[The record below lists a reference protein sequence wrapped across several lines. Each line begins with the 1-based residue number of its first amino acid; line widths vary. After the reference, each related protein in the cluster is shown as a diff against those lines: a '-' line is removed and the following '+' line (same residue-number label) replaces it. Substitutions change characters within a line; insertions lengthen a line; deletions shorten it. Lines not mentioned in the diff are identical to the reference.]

1 MSVKQKSGAK
11 AAVGK
16 AKPKV
21 AKAPAGKKAPA
32 KKAPAKKLPAAKPS
46 AAAAKPAAAAKSA
59 PAGDVLTTRDLNRA
73 LLARQFLL
81 ERSRIAPVAAIRHLV
96 ALQAQLARPPFVGL
110 WTRLHGFTRPQLTQ
124 LLHDRGVVRATFLRG
139 TLHLLTADDFLA
151 FRPALQPM
159 LATAFR
165 AVLKDRVTGLD
176 LDALA
181 AFAEP
186 RLPATFED
194 LRPQLAAAFRAHDE
208 RALGYA
214 VRMHLPLVQV
224 PTDDAWAFPAS
235 AAFASA
241 AGWLARPFVDPAAPA
256 LTALV
261 ERYLAAFG
269 PATIKDAQRWSG
281 IADLAP
287 AFAALRPQLVTFR
300 DDKRRELFDLPTAPR
315 PPADTAAPVR
325 FIPDF
330 DNLVLGHDDRRRIIA
345 DDHRP
350 LIITKNLLIKATFL
364 VDGMVAGTWSVERAR
379 RAVTLRAAPIAALT
393 RPVRAALEAE
403 ADALLAF
410 LEPDAATRTVDIA
423 R

>member
-1 MSVKQKSGAK
+1 M
-11 AAVGK
+11 
-16 AKPKV
+16 P
-21 AKAPAGKKAPA
+21 
-32 KKAPAKKLPAAKPS
+32 
-46 AAAAKPAAAAKSA
+46 
-59 PAGDVLTTRDLNRA
+59 VLTTRELNRA

-81 ERSRIAPVAAIRHLV
+81 DRARVTPSTAVRHLV

-110 WTRLHGFTRPQLTQ
+110 WTRLAGFTRAKLAKP
-124 LLHDRGVVRATFLRG
+124 LHDRKLVRATFLRG
-139 TLHLLTADDFLA
+139 TLHLLTTDDFLA
-151 FRPALQPM
+151 LRPIFQPM
-159 LATAFR
+159 LTAAFR
-165 AVLKDRVTGLD
+165 AVIKDRAAGLD
-176 LDALA
+176 VAALA

-194 LRPQLAAAFRAHDE
+194 LRPQLAAEFRAHDE

-241 AGWLARPFVDPAAPA
+241 AGWLGRAFAAPSTLDA
-256 LTALV
+256 ARRALV

-281 IADLAP
+281 IPDLAP
-287 AFAALRPQLVTFR
+287 VFAALRPELVTFR
-300 DDKRRELFDLPTAPR
+300 DDKKRELFDLPTAPR

-345 DDHRP
+345 DAHRP
-350 LIITKNLLIKATFL
+350 LIVTKNLLVKATFL
-364 VDGMVAGTWSVERAR
+364 VDGMVAGTWSVERTK
-379 RAVTLRAAPIAALT
+379 RAVALRLAPTGTLAKPA
-393 RPVRAALEAE
+393 RAALEAE
-403 ADALLAF
+403 GDALLRF
-410 LEPDAATRTVDIA
+410 LEPDAETHTIEVA